1 LIQDYCIA
9 KTLPHGGEGRN
20 NPMLLLF
27 PQMLIL
33 HSRQNP
39 LHMQI
44 VPKCSTVYSKENTH
58 STISVGFENHPCSQI
73 DLFASRSERR

>member
-1 LIQDYCIA
+1 VLQ
-9 KTLPHGGEGRN
+9 KTLLHAGEGRN

-27 PQMLIL
+27 SQMLIL

-44 VPKCSTVYSKENTH
+44 VSKCSTVYSQENTY
-58 STISVGFENHPCSQI
+58 STISVGFENYPCSQI
-73 DLFASRSERR
+73 DFFASRSESR